1 MYNLTFRVQYFE
13 KATSQKEGKAEV
25 LDGPMFT
32 LENAPP
38 NHYPPPPTNSIDKQG
53 LYIGL
58 PIGLVFVAVVVIGLY
73 FGMRKNRIIGVGNIM
88 GRRNR
93 GYGTGKSRSERLGLG
108 KKGAIRLEER
118 RTAPQYNDAR
128 GHSRSDSLG
137 SLVSEDGIRP
147 APGTNQ
153 FRDEIDRQR
162 TGR

>member
-1 MYNLTFRVQYFE
+1 MYNLTFRAQYYN
-13 KATSQKEGKAEV
+13 KATPEKEANV
-25 LDGPMFT
+25 YDGPMFT
-32 LENAPP
+32 LENEPP
-38 NHYPPPPTNSIDKQG
+38 NHYPPPPKNKLDKQG

-58 PIGLVFVAVVVIGLY
+58 PIGLVFVAVVVIGL
-73 FGMRKNRIIGVGNIM
+73 FIGMRKNRVIGVGNIM

-93 GYGTGKSRSERLGLG
+93 GYGAGKSRRERMGLG

-118 RTAPQYNDAR
+118 KAVPQYSDAR

-137 SLVSEDGIRP
+137 SLVSDDGIRP
-147 APGTNQ
+147 APGTNH